1 MSSVNHVDECAVRW
15 WRGYV
20 KSCFFVV
27 VDSAAPADGILMSPL
42 FWSLRKSSLTAEGPI
57 AAAHQQLVEKL
68 QRQGW
73 QPAGVGAVWY
83 EQRFLREAHELTAAE
98 TAPPIL
104 EAPPKPARPVE
115 ADDRPQRAGTRRA
128 PASAAAATPPAQ
140 GSPKPS
146 SPAKLGDPA
155 PRVRKK
161 PTNARG
167 RRGAPPAHGPG
178 NPQSRPYSQGRQ
190 PSPRSPLPAGAST
203 RPHRGGCRLDGRRR
217 RRGRRPPRAYRLLAD
232 LPIDVVNG

>member
-1 MSSVNHVDECAVRW
+1 MSSVLHVDECAVLW

-73 QPAGVGAVWY
+73 QPAGLGAVWY
-83 EQRFLREAHELTAAE
+83 EQQFLRTAHELTAAE

-115 ADDRPQRAGTRRA
+115 AHDRPQRAGTKRA
-128 PASAAAATPPAQ
+128 PASAAAATPPPQ
-140 GSPKPS
+140 RSPKPS
-146 SPAKLGDPA
+146 SPAKLGEPA

-167 RRGAPPAHGPG
+167 RRGAPLAHGP
-178 NPQSRPYSQGRQ
+178 
-190 PSPRSPLPAGAST
+190 AI
-203 RPHRGGCRLDGRRR
+203 
-217 RRGRRPPRAYRLLAD
+217 PRAARTARVGNLHRVRPSRRARQLVRTGVVVGWAAVAAEVAALLA
-232 LPIDVVNG
+232 LTGS

>member
-1 MSSVNHVDECAVRW
+1 MSSVDHVDECAVRW

-20 KSCFFVV
+20 KSCFLVV

-83 EQRFLREAHELTAAE
+83 EQRFLREAHELTAADA
-98 TAPPIL
+98 APPIL
-104 EAPPKPARPVE
+104 EAPSKPARPVE
-115 ADDRPQRAGTRRA
+115 ADDRSRRAGTKRA
-128 PASAAAATPPAQ
+128 PAPASGAAATPAPQ

-146 SPAKLGDPA
+146 SPAKLGKPS
-155 PRVRKK
+155 PRVGSK

-167 RRGAPPAHGPG
+167 RRGAPIAHGP
-178 NPQSRPYSQGRQ
+178 
-190 PSPRSPLPAGAST
+190 AI
-203 RPHRGGCRLDGRRR
+203 
-217 RRGRRPPRAYRLLAD
+217 PRAARTVRVGSLHRAPNRRARQLGGTVVVVGWAAVVAEVAALLA
-232 LPIDVVNG
+232 LTGS

>member
-1 MSSVNHVDECAVRW
+1 MSSVQHVDECAVRW

-27 VDSAAPADGILMSPL
+27 VDSDAPADGILMSPL
-42 FWSLRKSSLTAEGPI
+42 FWSVRKSSLTAEGPI

-83 EQRFLREAHELTAAE
+83 EQRFLRTAHELTAAE

-115 ADDRPQRAGTRRA
+115 AYDRPQRAGTRRA
-128 PASAAAATPPAQ
+128 PASAAAATTPAQ
-140 GSPKPS
+140 GSLKPS
-146 SPAKLGDPA
+146 SPAKLHEPA

-167 RRGAPPAHGPG
+167 RRGAPPAHGPAIPRAARTARVG
-178 NPQSRPYSQGRQ
+178 NLHRVRPS
-190 PSPRSPLPAGAST
+190 
-203 RPHRGGCRLDGRRR
+203 
-217 RRGRRPPRAYRLLAD
+217 RRPRQLVRTGVVVGRAAVAAAEVAALLT
-232 LPIDVVNG
+232 LTGS